1 MTTLRTLL
9 LVLTAMIFAFG
20 GLARA
25 GEAPMAEP
33 PCHEA
38 PAQHPDKAT
47 LAMSCC
53 VGCMPAP
60 SALPAP
66 VGGVTLKAPAIYVVS
81 SPTLMGRPLAPDTPP
96 PRA

>member
-1 MTTLRTLL
+1 MAFARTLL
-9 LVLTAMIFAFG
+9 LILTALIFAFG

-25 GEAPMAEP
+25 GEAPTTEP

-38 PAQHPDKAT
+38 PAGHPDKAT

-60 SALPAP
+60 NPLPAP
-66 VGGVTLKAPAIYVVS
+66 VLAPATAAPAIYNTT
-81 SPTLMGRPLAPDTPP
+81 SPTLLSRPLAPDTPP

>member
-1 MTTLRTLL
+1 MMALRPLL

-25 GEAPMAEP
+25 AEPAAAEP

-38 PAQHPDKAT
+38 PADHSSKAT
-47 LAMSCC
+47 LAVNCC

-60 SALPAP
+60 NLLPAP
-66 VGGVTLKAPAIYVVS
+66 LGVFAALAPTAYVVA
-81 SPTLMGRPLAPDTPP
+81 SPTLLSRPLAPDTPP

>member
-1 MTTLRTLL
+1 MNLRPLL
-9 LVLTAMIFAFG
+9 LILTALLFAFG

-25 GEAPMAEP
+25 AETQTAAP

-38 PAQHPDKAT
+38 PADQSSKAT

-60 SALPAP
+60 SLLPAP
-66 VGGVTLKAPAIYVVS
+66 ISAALRIDRAAYVTVSVTLLS
-81 SPTLMGRPLAPDTPP
+81 RPLAPDTPP

>member
-1 MTTLRTLL
+1 MTALRTLL

-25 GEAPMAEP
+25 ETPTAEP

-38 PAQHPDKAT
+38 PAQHPGKAT

-53 VGCMPAP
+53 IGCMPAP
-60 SALPAP
+60 NLLPAP
-66 VGGVTLKAPAIYVVS
+66 LCASKSAAPATYAPV
-81 SPTLMGRPLAPDTPP
+81 SPTLMGRPLAPETPP